1 MENEQQDQV
10 LNAEVITTLDALST
24 IVKADIDIQISTAKN
39 YPRSLTKFMKE
50 LERIGTLTVPIAES
64 CSYGLPRKQK
74 NETTGRFETK
84 VITGPSV
91 RFAEIVC
98 ATYGNIRSGA
108 RVISNDGKFIT
119 AQGFCH
125 DLETNN
131 FIAIEYKRKI
141 TDRNGRTY
149 SEDMQGVTGNAAC
162 AIAFRNAVFKVI
174 PAAIVAEPYEKIKE
188 VAKGDAATLE
198 TRRQKAVNFFTQRG
212 VDEKR
217 IFTALNVD
225 GMKDIDLDKLAELSA
240 MKAAFANQEVTSL
253 EDLFPAPDN
262 QDKSDKTNGKTMDL
276 MEGSKKKKAEKT
288 DATDEE
294 KK

>member
-1 MENEQQDQV
+1 MEEQKETPV
-10 LNAEVITTLDALST
+10 LTPEVITNMDALST
-24 IVKADIDIQISTAKN
+24 IVKADIDIQIATAKA

-50 LERIGTLTVPIAES
+50 VQRIGTITVPVAES
-64 CSYGLPRKQK
+64 CSYGLPRKQR
-74 NETTGRFETK
+74 NEKTGNYETK

-98 ATYGNIRSGA
+98 ASYGNIRSGA
-108 RVISNDGKFIT
+108 RIIANDGKFIT

-131 FIAIEYKRKI
+131 FIAVEHKRKI
-141 TDRNGRTY
+141 TDKHGRTY

-174 PAAIVAEPYEKIKE
+174 PAAIVAEPYEAIKE
-188 VAKGDAATLE
+188 VAKGDAATLDD
-198 TRRQKAVNFFTQRG
+198 RRKKSVKFFTERG
-212 VDEKR
+212 VAEKR
-217 IFTALNVD
+217 IFDALEVE
-225 GMKDIDLDKLAELSA
+225 GMKDIDLDKLATLSA

-253 EDLFPAPDN
+253 DELFPVPDN
-262 QDKSDKTNGKTMDL
+262 TEKGNSTNNKTLDL
-276 MEGSKKKKAEKT
+276 MEGSKKKEPKT
-288 DATDEE
+288 EE

>member
-1 MENEQQDQV
+1 MEQQDQDQV
-10 LNAEVITTLDALST
+10 LTPEVIPTLDALST
-24 IVKADIDIQISTAKN
+24 IVKADIDVQIATAKA
-39 YPRSLTKFMKE
+39 YPRSLTRFMKE
-50 LERIGTLTVPIAES
+50 LERIGCLTIPIAES
-64 CSYGLPRKQK
+64 CSYGLPRKERGQ
-74 NETTGRFETK
+74 TK
-84 VITGPSV
+84 IITGPSV

-108 RVISNDGKFIT
+108 RVIANDGKFIT

-131 FIAIEYKRKI
+131 FIAIEHKRKI

-188 VAKGDAATLE
+188 VAKGDAATLGDR
-198 TRRQKAVNFFTQRG
+198 TKKAVKFFTERG

-217 IFTALNVD
+217 IFAALGVD
-225 GMKDIDLDKLAELSA
+225 GINDIDLDILATLSS
-240 MKAAFANQEVTSL
+240 MKAALANQEVTSL
-253 EDLFPAPDN
+253 DELFPPADN
-262 QDKSDKTNGKTMDL
+262 HEKSDKTNGKTMDL
-276 MEGSKKKKAEKT
+276 MEGSKKKKTDEKT
-288 DATDEE
+288 DKE
-294 KK
+294 K

>member
-1 MENEQQDQV
+1 MEHEV
-10 LNAEVITTLDALST
+10 LTPEVIPNLDALST
-24 IVKADIDIQISTAKN
+24 IVKADIDVQISTAKS

-50 LERIGTLTVPIAES
+50 LERIGCLTVPIAES
-64 CSYGLPRKQK
+64 CSYGLPRKGK
-74 NETTGRFETK
+74 NEKGQWETK

-108 RVISNDGKFIT
+108 RVIANDGKFIT

-131 FIAIEYKRKI
+131 FIAIEHKRKI
-141 TDRNGRTY
+141 TDRNGKTY

-188 VAKGDAATLE
+188 VAKGDAATLDD
-198 TRRQKAVNFFTQRG
+198 RRKKAVKFFVDRG
-212 VDEKR
+212 VAEKR
-217 IFTALNVD
+217 IFDFLGVE
-225 GMKDIDLDKLAELSA
+225 GMKDIDLDKLANLSA
-240 MKAAFANQEVTSL
+240 MKAAFANQEVTSVD
-253 EDLFPAPDN
+253 ELFPQQDN
-262 QDKSDKTNGKTMDL
+262 EQKADKTNGKTMDL
-276 MEGSKKKKAEKT
+276 MEGAKKKPEPKKAE
-288 DATDEE
+288 EE